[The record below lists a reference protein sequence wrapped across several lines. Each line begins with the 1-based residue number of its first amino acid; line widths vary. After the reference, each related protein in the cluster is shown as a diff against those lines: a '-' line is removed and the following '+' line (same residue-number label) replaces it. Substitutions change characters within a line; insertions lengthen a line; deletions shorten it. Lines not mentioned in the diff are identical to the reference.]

1 MVRVNRSG
9 YCQATDGILKMG
21 NVGEFHEEMMFTD
34 VGRLQGSYRGPW
46 MGEASPPQPDGTKAV
61 GSSDWNPRGEHQVE
75 KETGAAAGHT
85 GQSPGHGARR
95 GVESHLTSSHEYRHS
110 LCM

>member
-1 MVRVNRSG
+1 
-9 YCQATDGILKMG
+9 
-21 NVGEFHEEMMFTD
+21 MMFTG
-34 VGRLQGSYRGPW
+34 VGGMQGSHRGPW

-61 GSSDWNPRGEHQVE
+61 GNSDWNPSGEHQVE

-95 GVESHLTSSHEYRHS
+95 EAWRLSFPPLMKIGS
-110 LCM
+110 LSACDTTFIFSFATDNPD